1 MSYFSSFFNKK
12 MISCSI
18 ESELRNMV
26 VYKECKGS
34 SMKSY
39 YLWNEYDIEKESI
52 EKRILWWE
60 NLDAEFVKKNSLDAI
75 VSDVL
80 YKLRCSNIHSEKC
93 TKRNPNVFECD
104 I

>member
-1 MSYFSSFFNKK
+1 

-26 VYKECKGS
+26 LCKECRGTS
-34 SMKSY
+34 IKSY
-39 YLWNEYDIEKESI
+39 YFWREHDIEKESI
-52 EKRILWWE
+52 ENRIAWWK
-60 NLDAEFVKKNSLDAI
+60 NLDSKFVKKNSLDAI

-80 YKLRCSNIHSEKC
+80 YKLRFGCKKSEVC
-93 TKRNPNVFECD
+93 TKRTSEVFECD